1 MTESVHFYMG
11 ISAVRLSGSIV
22 GLAPAPGA
30 VEITELG

>member
-1 MTESVHFYMG
+1 MIESVHFYMG

-22 GLAPAPGA
+22 GA